1 LYSKSVYFIAIILMA
16 ILGTFAPIIVH
27 SLINDSS
34 QNSTLI
40 SATTTPPTAVDKFGI
55 KKIYPTKQSGRE
67 WFINMDNPTS
77 DGIFHPQSTIT
88 RQPDGSWQI
97 GGAGHH
103 TNGKNEDSKVRMN
116 VNTPEGMQ
124 PWKNVEIT
132 GYAKVI
138 SANSPTDDHLDWYAR
153 GGRHSD
159 DVPCDGTALKGW
171 LGVDGTASWIK
182 EIWFTDGYTD
192 QLAKAKVTNDSI
204 LGRWIGWKVII
215 YNMDNDSAV
224 RMQSYIDDKNNN
236 HWVKVT
242 DIIDDGGWYANASD
256 NVFYSADCGKPKDY
270 IITNSGPTVAFRSDN
285 IVWDLKNLSVREIEA
300 PPLSK

>member
-1 LYSKSVYFIAIILMA
+1 MA
-16 ILGTFAPIIVH
+16 
-27 SLINDSS
+27 SS

-40 SATTTPPTAVDKFGI
+40 SATTSPITVDKFGI
-55 KKIYPTKQSGRE
+55 EEIYPTKQGGRE
-67 WFINMDNPTS
+67 WFINMENPTS
-77 DGIFHPQSTIT
+77 DGIFDPQSTIT

-97 GGAGHH
+97 VCLIH
-103 TNGKNEDSKVRMN
+103 KVRMN

-132 GYAKVI
+132 GYAKVV
-138 SANSPTDDHLDWYAR
+138 SANSPSDDHLDWYAR

-171 LGVDGTASWIK
+171 LGSDGTVSWMK
-182 EIWFTDGYTD
+182 EIWFTGGYTD

-215 YNMDNDSAV
+215 YNIDNDSAV
-224 RMQSYIDDKNNN
+224 RMQSYLDDKNNN

-242 DIIDDGGWYANASD
+242 DIIDDGGWYADASD
-256 NVFYSADCGKPKDY
+256 NEFYSADCGKPKDH

-285 IVWDLKNLSVREIEA
+285 IIWELKNLSVREIRDSIT
-300 PPLSK
+300 L